1 MESVKVGSHLIMIE
15 AQFAEVD
22 LSNAHV
28 GGVLTMNKG
37 TFTGTLSLNSVKV
50 GSHLGMENAQFTEVD
65 LSNAHVQ
72 GSLGMSSSTFTGPL
86 TMDRFTCQ
94 QPSHDE
100 QGSVC

>member
-1 MESVKVGSHLIMIE
+1 
-15 AQFAEVD
+15 
-22 LSNAHV
+22 
-28 GGVLTMNKG
+28 MNKG

-100 QGSVC
+100 QGSVCWGQISPVPVWGVR